1 MRGFKAIRKPSTQSQ
16 PQSQSQPQPQYEI
29 ADILNRLGD
38 KLEDLGF
45 NAWQLRTLFALKKC
59 RTSALGGHID
69 ACDECGNISIS
80 YNSCRNRHC
89 PKCQGRNR
97 EQWIENRETE
107 LLPVPYFHVVFT
119 LPEVLNNTAL
129 HEPKM
134 LYDTLFE
141 TAWETLQTFGKNKNL
156 QMGMIAVLHTW
167 GQNLSLHPHLHCIVP
182 GGGVDENGAW
192 KNIKNDGKF
201 LFSVKALS
209 KVFRAKFC
217 EKLKANLKDKFNE
230 NQENEYEKIRQ
241 SLWEKPW
248 VVYAKKPFGSPKS
261 VVEYLGRYTH
271 KIAISNGRIRGI
283 DDKTVTFDYK
293 DYRQKGIKKQMVLS
307 HEEFIRRFAMHIL
320 PKRFVK
326 IRHYGFL
333 SSTWKRIKLKKLQ
346 QNLGIQ
352 PKEKLPPKAFQPKC
366 TCCKVGNLV
375 TIATFDL
382 RGPPSWFL
390 EMSRNLPAPKSAF

>member
-1 MRGFKAIRKPSTQSQ
+1 MRGFKTIKKQ
-16 PQSQSQPQPQYEI
+16 PTQPQYEV
-29 ADILNRLGD
+29 ADVLNKLGS
-38 KLEDLGF
+38 KLEDLGL
-45 NAWQLRTLFALKKC
+45 NSWQLRTLFALKKC

-97 EQWIENRETE
+97 EDWIQTRETE

-119 LPEVLNNTAL
+119 LPEVLNKTAL

-230 NQENEYEKIRQ
+230 NQEDEYEKIRQ

-293 DYRQKGIKKQMVLS
+293 DYRQKGLRKQMTLS

-346 QNLGIQ
+346 QKLGIQ
-352 PKEKLPPKAFQPKC
+352 PKEKPLPKPFQPKC
-366 TCCKVGNLV
+366 SCCKTGNLV
-375 TIATFDL
+375 TIAMFDL
-382 RGPPSWFL
+382 RGPPQWFL
-390 EMSRNLPAPKSAF
+390 EMSQSLKLPKI

>member
-1 MRGFKAIRKPSTQSQ
+1 MRGFKTIKKQPTQPQSQ
-16 PQSQSQPQPQYEI
+16 PQYEV
-29 ADILNRLGD
+29 ADVLNKLGS
-38 KLEDLGF
+38 KLEDLGL
-45 NAWQLRTLFALKKC
+45 NSWQLRTLFALKKC

-217 EKLKANLKDKFNE
+217 EKLKHQLSLKLNE
-230 NQENEYEKIRQ
+230 NQSENHGNEAETYEKIRQ
-241 SLWEKPW
+241 SLWEKDW
-248 VVYAKKPFGSPKS
+248 VVFAKKPFGSPKS

-271 KIAISNGRIRGI
+271 KIAISNHRIRNI
-283 DDKTVTFDYK
+283 DAENVTFDYK
-293 DYRQKGIKKQMVLS
+293 DYRQKGLRKQMTLS
-307 HEEFIRRFAMHIL
+307 HEEFIRRFTLHIL
-320 PKRFVK
+320 PKRLVK

-333 SSTWKRIKLKKLQ
+333 SSTWKRKKLKTLQ
-346 QNLGIQ
+346 QNLGVI
-352 PKEKLPPKAFQPKC
+352 PREKPIKKPFSPKC
-366 TCCKVGNLV
+366 SCCKTGNLV

-382 RGPPSWFL
+382 RGPPRWFL
-390 EMSRNLPAPKSAF
+390 ERSQRLKLPKI

>member
-1 MRGFKAIRKPSTQSQ
+1 MRGFKAIRKPSTQS
-16 PQSQSQPQPQYEI
+16 QSQSQPQPQYEI

-119 LPEVLNNTAL
+119 LPEVLNKTAL

-141 TAWETLQTFGKNKNL
+141 TAWETLQTFGKNKGL
-156 QMGMIAVLHTW
+156 SMGMIAVLHTW
-167 GQNLSLHPHLHCIVP
+167 GQNLSLHPHVHCIVP

-333 SSTWKRIKLKKLQ
+333 SSTWKRKKLKTLQ
-346 QNLGIQ
+346 QNLGVI
-352 PKEKLPPKAFQPKC
+352 PREKPIKKPFSPKC
-366 TCCKVGNLV
+366 SCCKTGNLV

-382 RGPPSWFL
+382 RGPPQWFL
-390 EMSRNLPAPKSAF
+390 EMSQSQPTPKK